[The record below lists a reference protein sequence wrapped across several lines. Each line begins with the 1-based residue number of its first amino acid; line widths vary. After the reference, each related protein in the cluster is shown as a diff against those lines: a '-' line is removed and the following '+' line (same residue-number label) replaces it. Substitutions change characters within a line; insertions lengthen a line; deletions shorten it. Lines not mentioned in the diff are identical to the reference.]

1 MIRSRQRR
9 LGARRSM
16 SSKKARTGFS
26 LIEVMVAMTVFSLVL
41 LSLAKVTTALALRGR
56 TSDVVAKRNAALAL
70 EANKFGA
77 MPYTRL
83 AAWSSSVATVTR
95 GSFSYTRQL
104 TLTRMSS
111 NRYTVKIMIIP
122 TSDPTK
128 VESVMLDR
136 TQPPQNSLCVSGC

>member
-1 MIRSRQRR
+1 MIRSQKRR
-9 LGARRSM
+9 IRARMSMKRARR
-16 SSKKARTGFS
+16 GFS

-56 TSDVVAKRNAALAL
+56 TSDLVAKRNAALAL

-77 MPYTRL
+77 MPYARL
-83 AAWSSSVATVTR
+83 ATWSSSVSTVTR
-95 GSFSYTRQL
+95 GNFSYSRWL

-111 NRYTVKIMIIP
+111 NRYTVKIVVIP
-122 TSDPTK
+122 TLDATK
-128 VESVMLDR
+128 KDSVMLDR